1 MGLNSVIRSVQGG
14 NSDLEEGLDPLSA
27 DSGDMTTVLGRP
39 SARCETRG
47 AKQRVNMV
55 NHWLVS
61 LSWDWCVNTIFRRM
75 LYAKGKRLRRRKR
88 RTRHF
93 GEPVGGI
100 SNGHRRR

>member
-14 NSDLEEGLDPLSA
+14 NNDLEDGLDSLSA
-27 DSGDMTTVLGRP
+27 DSGDMTTVLGSP

-47 AKQRVNMV
+47 AKHRVNMV

-61 LSWDWCVNTIFRRM
+61 LSWDWRVNTIFRRM
-75 LYAKGKRLRRRKR
+75 QYAKGKRLRRRKR

-93 GEPVGGI
+93 GELGGGI
-100 SNGHRRR
+100 VNGHQRR